1 MPRKKIEIVEK
12 LFEKQLVILK
22 QSEKSFQGKIYL
34 GKKNNCPIYKYKSIK
49 SQNYNNVKDELT
61 KWYFEIKYL
70 STVGKVETKYPTK
83 RNIRQLIEKHL
94 ANHKFLNDRARRNEI
109 SLSKNIL
116 DFIHH
121 AKIKDLTKKNLF
133 DLKQYLKDKSFT
145 NNTIRHHFMLL
156 RRMYR
161 DLLEQD
167 TFQKD
172 DVPDFPSLSKNA
184 SEISFITFDEYKH
197 LLEVS
202 EKRMNEQKLA
212 RSVELARKSL
222 HLYIQFMIGSGLRR
236 QEADKLNFENIQI
249 DYDKS
254 DKSYCLIINVQK
266 SKTGPRSVVT
276 KPSSYYAFLKLKQ
289 LYSQY
294 SDLVQQFPN
303 CKLFPRDFIKSSKEL
318 FKAAKI
324 ETDKDG
330 YKRNLTT
337 LRKTYICWGLING
350 EEIFDI
356 SINCGNSPEIIKTNY
371 ADKLQSISIKHR
383 LRKIN
388 NNQK

>member
-167 TFQKD
+167 VFQKD
-172 DVPDFPSLSKNA
+172 DVQDFPSL
-184 SEISFITFDEYKH
+184 
-197 LLEVS
+197 
-202 EKRMNEQKLA
+202 
-212 RSVELARKSL
+212 
-222 HLYIQFMIGSGLRR
+222 
-236 QEADKLNFENIQI
+236 
-249 DYDKS
+249 
-254 DKSYCLIINVQK
+254 
-266 SKTGPRSVVT
+266 
-276 KPSSYYAFLKLKQ
+276 
-289 LYSQY
+289 
-294 SDLVQQFPN
+294 
-303 CKLFPRDFIKSSKEL
+303 
-318 FKAAKI
+318 
-324 ETDKDG
+324 
-330 YKRNLTT
+330 
-337 LRKTYICWGLING
+337 
-350 EEIFDI
+350 
-356 SINCGNSPEIIKTNY
+356 
-371 ADKLQSISIKHR
+371 
-383 LRKIN
+383 
-388 NNQK
+388 